1 MRSSRPASRTS
12 ASSPSHCRSEE
23 AAIATHLK
31 FSRDDSAF
39 ADNLRG
45 NLAGSLLL
53 HALVAALVLGSA
65 FLFHKKGTSWGDNAM
80 TAGAIEAKMVSSI
93 PLPPKQRDLDTGVL
107 TSETPSPA
115 PIIAKEKT
123 VPPPSPKE
131 VAIPEKITKPIKT
144 AEKPA
149 PEPPK
154 HPQPVPPQPTKAT
167 TGETAGIRIPQAT
180 MQLKNGTA
188 SITVEDRSFGER
200 FAYYIN
206 IVNRKVSQGWYVQ
219 EADPTASEGKR
230 ATIVFDINR
239 DGMPSNIRMG
249 TRSGSPSLDTSALRA
264 VQRVQDEGFGPLPQG
279 DRITVEFSF
288 IYRRQ

>member
-1 MRSSRPASRTS
+1 M
-12 ASSPSHCRSEE
+12 
-23 AAIATHLK
+23 
-31 FSRDDSAF
+31 
-39 ADNLRG
+39 
-45 NLAGSLLL
+45 
-53 HALVAALVLGSA
+53 LVAALILGSA
-65 FLFHKKGTSWGDNAM
+65 FLFYKKGASWGDNAM
-80 TAGAIEAKMVSSI
+80 TAGAIQANMVSSI

-115 PIIAKEKT
+115 PVITKEKT
-123 VPPPSPKE
+123 EPPPSPKE
-131 VAIPEKITKPIKT
+131 IAIPEKITKPIKT

-154 HPQPVPPQPTKAT
+154 HPQPIPPQPTKAV

-188 SITVEDRSFGER
+188 SVTVEDRSFGER

-219 EADPTASEGKR
+219 EADPVASEGKR
-230 ATIVFDINR
+230 ATIIFDINR

-249 TRSGSPSLDTSALRA
+249 TRSGSSSLDTSALRA

-279 DRITVEFSF
+279 DHITVEFSF